1 MFEEIPLLDIIK
13 VHCLDDYRLEITFED
28 GVEGIVD
35 IAEAI
40 SFDGVFE
47 PLQDEDFFRQVK
59 INPDTGTIEWPNG
72 VDLDPVVLY
81 ARVTKQVFEVSSE
94 SANKEVLG

>member
-1 MFEEIPLLDIIK
+1 MFEDIPLLDIIK
-13 VHCLDDYRLEITFED
+13 VNCLDGYRLEITFED

-35 IAEAI
+35 IKEAI

-59 INPDTGTIEWPNG
+59 VNSDTGTIEWPNG

-81 ARVTKQVFEVSSE
+81 ARVTKQVFEVSSDCE
-94 SANKEVLG
+94 